1 VTSSIDILFWFYR
14 DPCVTANHLEV
25 LRARNPGAQ
34 VFGLYGGDPSKV
46 QEFDSTL
53 GGLDDVWVHPAMS
66 ADEAWLDG
74 DRMLARWYL
83 DRGTTLLWS
92 QVFVHQWDLVARCG
106 VEAFAL
112 REPDRAILLPGSRP
126 LEEVAETWFWV
137 QRWSDQRRRFDEFRT
152 HPVVAA
158 AEWWA
163 CVFIFATFSRRFL
176 DAWAPLTLEVPGFIE
191 YRLPTLARALGF
203 HFQSSAE
210 MPDWGDQGSPTLN
223 GVGRGVDPE
232 LIYADL
238 TSRVWHP
245 VYELIDATRL

>member
-1 VTSSIDILFWFYR
+1 MS
-14 DPCVTANHLEV
+14 N
-25 LRARNPGAQ
+25 RARSAASPSAGLQALGA
-34 VFGLYGGDPSKV
+34 G
-46 QEFDSTL
+46 
-53 GGLDDVWVHPAMS
+53 
-66 ADEAWLDG
+66 
-74 DRMLARWYL
+74 
-83 DRGTTLLWS
+83 
-92 QVFVHQWDLVARCG
+92 
-106 VEAFAL
+106 
-112 REPDRAILLPGSRP
+112 
-126 LEEVAETWFWV
+126 
-137 QRWSDQRRRFDEFRT
+137 
-152 HPVVAA
+152 
-158 AEWWA
+158 
-163 CVFIFATFSRRFL
+163 RRFL